1 MSYILDAL
9 RKAERERHLGQ
20 PPSLAIPSAPDRPER
35 HRRWFWLGAG
45 LVLGLNAVLLAAF
58 LIRPQPATPSG
69 AVLATAPS
77 PTTVA
82 PAESPPVAP
91 PAIPTVP
98 QPVRA
103 MASKPDSPAAA
114 TATAPAKAPASKP
127 VVSEPPRP
135 TTPGNRERDEAPPP
149 RPATDRIAPAESE
162 PAPALETLPAGTRRG
177 IPALSLDIHVYSH
190 DSDKRFAV
198 INGRRYREGERTSEG
213 PTLEAVTA
221 DGAILRQGGQRFR
234 LPVRR

>member
-58 LIRPQPATPSG
+58 LIRPQPAAPSG
-69 AVLATAPS
+69 AVPATATS
-77 PTTVA
+77 PAAAA
-82 PAESPPVAP
+82 PVESPPVAP
-91 PAIPTVP
+91 PAMPTVP

-103 MASKPDSPAAA
+103 TASKPDSAAAA
-114 TATAPAKAPASKP
+114 TAAPAKAPAGKP
-127 VVSEPPRP
+127 VVPEPLRP
-135 TTPGNRERDEAPPP
+135 TAPGNREWGQDASP
-149 RPATDRIAPAESE
+149 RPAPDRTAPLAPE
-162 PAPALETLPAGTRRG
+162 PAPALETLPAGARRG

-198 INGRRYREGERTSEG
+198 INGRRYREGERIGEG

>member
-20 PPSLAIPSAPDRPER
+20 PPNLAIPSAPDRPER
-35 HRRWFWLGAG
+35 QRHWFWLGVG
-45 LVLGLNAVLLAAF
+45 LVLGLNAMLLAAF
-58 LIRPQPATPSG
+58 LIRPQPAAISG
-69 AVLATAPS
+69 TVPATMPS
-77 PTTVA
+77 PAAAA

-91 PAIPTVP
+91 PAIPMVP

-103 MASKPDSPAAA
+103 MASKPDSPA
-114 TATAPAKAPASKP
+114 TATAAPARTPAGKP
-127 VVSEPPRP
+127 VVLEPPRP
-135 TTPGNRERDEAPPP
+135 TAPGNRERDEAPPR
-149 RPATDRIAPAESE
+149 RPATDPITPAEPE
-162 PAPALETLPAGTRRG
+162 PAPTLETLPAGTRRG

-198 INGRRYREGERTSEG
+198 INGRRYREGERTGEG